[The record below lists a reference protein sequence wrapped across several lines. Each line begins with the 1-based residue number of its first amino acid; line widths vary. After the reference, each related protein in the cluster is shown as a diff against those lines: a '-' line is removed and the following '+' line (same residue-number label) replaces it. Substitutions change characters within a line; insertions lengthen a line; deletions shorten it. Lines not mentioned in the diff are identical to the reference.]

1 MTSALLEQIFGWRK
15 KERIDIFQYV
25 PVIKQPCTN
34 CCSNNACAML
44 LMNISVAKNKAFFVS
59 CSCAAWIIIFISS
72 VPRTC
77 TCRKIVRMMFLRF
90 NGVIVK
96 NSSFIM
102 RVYKTTWPSILHT
115 EKYLIIY
122 LWCSTYKWF
131 HPHII
136 KNNYEQNK
144 TSYAL
149 LYISTR
155 SKKIN
160 INK

>member
-44 LMNISVAKNKAFFVS
+44 LMNISVAKNRALFVS
-59 CSCAAWIIIFISS
+59 CSCAAWMIIFISS

-102 RVYKTTWPSILHT
+102 RTYKINCSSDFYIG
-115 EKYLIIY
+115 KYFITSM
-122 LWCSTYKWF
+122 WCSTYKKF
-131 HPHII
+131 HVHIT
-136 KNNYEQNK
+136 KNYYKQNK
-144 TSYAL
+144 IKLVMHGY
-149 LYISTR
+149 
-155 SKKIN
+155 
-160 INK
+160 INKK